1 MVINRFIKG
10 HTERHTEKYTEK
22 HTEKHAEKHAERW
35 VIVMNIK
42 ECYDSIGA
50 DFEDVLGR
58 LGSEKLIERFALKF
72 LDDDIYN
79 NLKEALAEKN
89 AENAF
94 RAAHTLKGVCLNLGL
109 KNLYT
114 VSSDLTEKLRG
125 RSLDGADELFEKV
138 REQYDITVN
147 ALKNVG

>member
-1 MVINRFIKG
+1 MDHCGLEEQDRLLDMVINRFIKKTYRKMG
-10 HTERHTEKYTEK
+10 ET
-22 HTEKHAEKHAERW
+22 
-35 VIVMNIK
+35 IMNIK

-72 LDDDIYN
+72 LDDDSYN
-79 NLKEALAEKN
+79 NLKGALAEKN

-125 RSLDGADELFEKV
+125 RSLDGADELFDKV

>member
-1 MVINRFIKG
+1 
-10 HTERHTEKYTEK
+10 
-22 HTEKHAEKHAERW
+22 
-35 VIVMNIK
+35 MNIK

-72 LDDDIYN
+72 LDDDSYN
-79 NLKEALAEKN
+79 NLKVALAEKN

-109 KNLYT
+109 KNLYI

-125 RSLDGADELFEKV
+125 GSLDGADELFKKV

>member
-1 MVINRFIKG
+1 MKIKEAG
-10 HTERHTEKYTEK
+10 MT
-22 HTEKHAEKHAERW
+22 
-35 VIVMNIK
+35 IK
-42 ECYDSIGA
+42 ECYEKVGSDYDG
-50 DFEDVLGR
+50 VLKR
-58 LGSEKLIERFALKF
+58 LGSEALVKRFAVKF
-72 LDDDIYN
+72 LNDPSFQELTDG
-79 NLKEALAEKN
+79 LAAQDGEK
-89 AENAF
+89 AF

-114 VSSDLTEKLRG
+114 VSSDLTEKLRR

>member
-1 MVINRFIKG
+1 
-10 HTERHTEKYTEK
+10 
-22 HTEKHAEKHAERW
+22 
-35 VIVMNIK
+35 MNIR
-42 ECYDSIGA
+42 ECYDAIGA

-72 LDDDIYN
+72 IDDGSYN
-79 NLKEALAEKN
+79 DLTEALAERD
-89 AENAF
+89 AEKAF

-125 RSLDGADELFEKV
+125 RELDGYEELFEKV
-138 REQYDITVN
+138 KEQYALTIDTLKQVN
-147 ALKNVG
+147 

>member
-1 MVINRFIKG
+1 
-10 HTERHTEKYTEK
+10 
-22 HTEKHAEKHAERW
+22 
-35 VIVMNIK
+35 MNIR
-42 ECYDSIGA
+42 ECYDAIGA

-72 LDDDIYN
+72 IDDGSYN
-79 NLKEALAEKN
+79 DLTEALAERD
-89 AENAF
+89 AEKAF

-125 RSLDGADELFEKV
+125 RELDGYEELFEKV
-138 REQYDITVN
+138 KEQYALTIDTLKKVN
-147 ALKNVG
+147 

>member
-1 MVINRFIKG
+1 
-10 HTERHTEKYTEK
+10 
-22 HTEKHAEKHAERW
+22 
-35 VIVMNIK
+35 MNIK

-72 LDDDIYN
+72 LDDD
-79 NLKEALAEKN
+79 LKEALAEKN

-94 RAAHTLKGVCLNLGL
+94 RAAHTLKGVFLNLGL

>member
-1 MVINRFIKG
+1 
-10 HTERHTEKYTEK
+10 
-22 HTEKHAEKHAERW
+22 
-35 VIVMNIK
+35 MNIK

-72 LDDDIYN
+72 LDDDSYN
-79 NLKEALAEKN
+79 NLKGALAEKN

-125 RSLDGADELFEKV
+125 RSLDGADELFDKV

>member
-1 MVINRFIKG
+1 
-10 HTERHTEKYTEK
+10 
-22 HTEKHAEKHAERW
+22 
-35 VIVMNIK
+35 MNIR
-42 ECYDSIGA
+42 ECYDTIGA

-72 LDDDIYN
+72 IDDGSYN
-79 NLKEALAEKN
+79 DLTEALAEKD
-89 AENAF
+89 AEKAF

-125 RSLDGADELFEKV
+125 RELDGYEELFEKV
-138 REQYDITVN
+138 KEQYALTIDTLKQVN
-147 ALKNVG
+147 

>member
-1 MVINRFIKG
+1 MVINRFIK
-10 HTERHTEKYTEK
+10 KNI
-22 HTEKHAEKHAERW
+22 ERW
-35 VIVMNIK
+35 ERQFMNIK
-42 ECYDSIGA
+42 DCYDSIGA

-72 LDDDIYN
+72 LEDDSYS

>member
-1 MVINRFIKG
+1 MVINRFIKKIYRKTYRKMG
-10 HTERHTEKYTEK
+10 ET
-22 HTEKHAEKHAERW
+22 
-35 VIVMNIK
+35 VMNIK

-50 DFEDVLGR
+50 DFEDVFGR

-72 LDDDIYN
+72 LEDDSYS
-79 NLKEALAEKN
+79 NLKGALAEKN